1 MGFPANPGFFVAAKG
16 CAGGQVVIG
25 VDPHPSRADGT
36 GHFEGRI
43 DVLCED
49 GTA

>member
-1 MGFPANPGFFVAAKG
+1 MGFPANPGFFVAAKR

-49 GTA
+49 